1 MTKNHNNEYQDII
14 TGVRQGTILGPLLF
28 ILYING
34 LLTDMDKETIIS
46 YADDTVIIS
55 SDNNWIAA
63 QNKLNLYLDKVATWL
78 AHNKLSLN
86 LGKTVYRPPSGK
98 SRHVDF
104 CFKKRTRRFFV
115 EKTDTSGL
123 NFFLY

>member
-1 MTKNHNNEYQDII
+1 MRINNHNSEYQNII
-14 TGVRQGTILGPLLF
+14 TGVPQKTILGPLLF
-28 ILYING
+28 ILYINA
-34 LLTDMDKETIIS
+34 LLTDMDNETMIS

-86 LGKTVYRPPSGK
+86 LGKTVYITFGNYKDSVPDSLN
-98 SRHVDF
+98 VIIDNITI
-104 CFKKRTRRFFV
+104 KRV
-115 EKTDTSGL
+115 NYVK
-123 NFFLY
+123 